1 MVVLFKL
8 SEITEPEYFSKED
21 EFRDFIEKIV
31 YAILDDL
38 KERNIITNYR
48 ILRDFGFDLA
58 IFIDK
63 SGLPVVKFLEL
74 KIYKGQRAGGVGFG
88 NQRGEGPQVEVLM
101 GGKDTLTL
109 FNKFLRWL
117 LFDALTPKGGER
129 YIFFDN
135 FVAKKCAMGEVRK
148 GKQNNFNINKLR
160 KYAITWDELLDEL
173 NKFLSTFSE

>member
-1 MVVLFKL
+1 MLSKL
-8 SEITEPEYFSKED
+8 SEIPEPEHFSKED
-21 EFRDFIEKIV
+21 EFKDFIERIIR
-31 YAILDDL
+31 AILNDL
-38 KERNIITNYR
+38 KERSTITNYY

-63 SGLPVVKFLEL
+63 NGLPIVRFLEL

-88 NQRGEGPQVEVLM
+88 NQRGEGPQVEVLI
-101 GGKDTLTL
+101 GSGDTLLL

-117 LFDALTPKGGER
+117 LFDALTPKGERR

-135 FVAKKCAMGEVRK
+135 FVAKECAMGEVRK

-160 KYAITWDELLDEL
+160 KYAITWSKLLDEL
-173 NKFLSTFSE
+173 NEFLSSFNE